1 MKSVAT
7 MGCGKA
13 MLTGRTLRA
22 VALAL
27 FCVAMLL
34 ATGCASMGE
43 TKMEAKLRRDRVFR
57 LNLQELGEDV
67 NVALMLDRPSRLT
80 DKRLP

>member
-7 MGCGKA
+7 MGHGKA
-13 MLTGRTLRA
+13 MTAGRTLRV

-27 FCVAMLL
+27 LGAMMLM
-34 ATGCASMGE
+34 ATGCANMGQ
-43 TKMEAKLRRDRVFR
+43 TKTEAKLQRDRVFR
-57 LNLQELGEDV
+57 LDLQELGEDV